1 MPTCLFVAECSFA
14 DICPSLGLG
23 YSSRQSV
30 EYVSGNGVLGQ
41 LRHLRAAFPRAHLC
55 IRSPGGRAHLGH
67 TNPICTSPI
76 WAQDAETLDAMPAA
90 ASRPVRD
97 LVPSASLRSQPEA
110 PLLGQLNFESGWQWG
125 YWLAASAFLLL
136 SASSA
141 FLAAFRL
148 EANSLQALVAW
159 RRPAGLGGAFNQL
172 FRFLPSKTPAPQRRQ
187 APDPRN
193 SARPFRLRKAA
204 RFDGASPG
212 LRRCAAA
219 AAGRGDGPG
228 PSKKP
233 LFRLLLLARAAE
245 RMVLSSEPRNT
256 VRRPRSQRTLRG
268 TRTQPAPGAGP
279 GSEPRF
285 NQRAA
290 QCGVI

>member
-1 MPTCLFVAECSFA
+1 MALQFLAYIWVPTCLFVAECSFA

-67 TNPICTSPI
+67 TNPICTSPK
-76 WAQDAETLDAMPAA
+76 WGQDAETLDAMPAA

-97 LVPSASLRSQPEA
+97 LVPSASLRSQAEA

-172 FRFLPSKTPAPQRRQ
+172 LRFLPSKTPAPQRRLR
-187 APDPRN
+187 DPTQGTLHGPFVF
-193 SARPFRLRKAA
+193 ARRR
-204 RFDGASPG
+204 G
-212 LRRCAAA
+212 LTELLLDFAAA
-219 AAGRGDGPG
+219 QRRLLVEATALGPQKSPFFASSSLPG
-228 PSKKP
+228 PQSGWC
-233 LFRLLLLARAAE
+233 F
-245 RMVLSSEPRNT
+245 
-256 VRRPRSQRTLRG
+256 PRSLG
-268 TRTQPAPGAGP
+268 TPFGDHAASAP
-279 GSEPRF
+279 
-285 NQRAA
+285 
-290 QCGVI
+290 